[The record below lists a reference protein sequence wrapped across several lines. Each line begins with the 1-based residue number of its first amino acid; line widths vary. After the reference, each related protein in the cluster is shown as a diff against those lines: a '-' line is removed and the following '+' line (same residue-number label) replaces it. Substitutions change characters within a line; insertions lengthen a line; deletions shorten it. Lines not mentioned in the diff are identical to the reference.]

1 MPRRAAAN
9 VTNDRGPRRFLFFSA
24 LSKPQG
30 KYATRVLSDVVL
42 LLGALRA
49 SAVKSDFLC
58 VSASPR
64 QRPAFHLGPTPI
76 GRFRVTEL
84 QKIYFLS
91 FPLLTNSNFR
101 LHSPPRAI
109 AESANAT
116 YTEKT
121 TLRKT
126 ARCQPRQRRQIHRT
140 SLRCRQSR
148 LLPK

>member
-30 KYATRVLSDVVL
+30 KYATRALSDVVL

-64 QRPAFHLGPTPI
+64 QRPAFHLGQSPNFKPRRFLFFSALSKPQGKYASCLPSDVALLLGAI
-76 GRFRVTEL
+76 GTSA
-84 QKIYFLS
+84 ITS
-91 FPLLTNSNFR
+91 
-101 LHSPPRAI
+101 HS
-109 AESANAT
+109 
-116 YTEKT
+116 
-121 TLRKT
+121 
-126 ARCQPRQRRQIHRT
+126 
-140 SLRCRQSR
+140 
-148 LLPK
+148 